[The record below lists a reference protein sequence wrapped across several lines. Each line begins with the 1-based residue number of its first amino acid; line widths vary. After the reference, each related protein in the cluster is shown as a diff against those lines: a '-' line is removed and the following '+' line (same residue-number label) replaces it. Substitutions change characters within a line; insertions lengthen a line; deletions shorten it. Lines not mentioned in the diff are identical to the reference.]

1 MKKKYIA
8 PVLDVIP
15 MYDEVPFLKASR
27 IIVEGTNGQTIDI
40 QVPTENTNPDN
51 IEVDSKKNNLWD
63 INLWS
68 D

>member
-27 IIVEGTNGQTIDI
+27 IIVKDGDEIIDI
-40 QVPTENTNPDN
+40 EVPEETTDQN
-51 IEVDSKKNNLWD
+51 IDVDSKKNNLWD

>member
-15 MYDEVPFLKASR
+15 MYDEMPFLQASR
-27 IIVEGTNGQTIDI
+27 IRVKDTNGETIDI
-40 QVPTENTNPDN
+40 DVPEETDKED

>member
-15 MYDEVPFLKASR
+15 MYDEVSFLKASR
-27 IIVEGTNGQTIDI
+27 IIVKDENGKTIDI
-40 QVPTENTNPDN
+40 EVPEETTDQD

>member
-27 IIVEGTNGQTIDI
+27 IIVKDGDETIDI
-40 QVPTENTNPDN
+40 EVPEETDKED

>member
-15 MYDEVPFLKASR
+15 MYDEVPFLTASR
-27 IIVEGTNGQTIDI
+27 IIVKDTNGETIDI
-40 QVPTENTNPDN
+40 EVPEETTDQD

>member
-15 MYDEVPFLKASR
+15 MYDEVPFLTASR
-27 IIVEGTNGQTIDI
+27 IIVKDTNGKDIAID
-40 QVPTENTNPDN
+40 VPEETTDQD

>member
-27 IIVEGTNGQTIDI
+27 IIVKEGDEIIDI
-40 QVPTENTNPDN
+40 DVPEENTDADK

>member
-27 IIVEGTNGQTIDI
+27 IIVKDTNDKIIDI
-40 QVPTENTNPDN
+40 DVPEETDKED
-51 IEVDSKKNNLWD
+51 IVVDSKKNNLWD
-63 INLWS
+63 INIWS

>member
-15 MYDEVPFLKASR
+15 MYDEMPFLKVSR
-27 IIVEGTNGQTIDI
+27 IIVKDGDEIIDI
-40 QVPTENTNPDN
+40 EVPEETTDQD

>member
-15 MYDEVPFLKASR
+15 MYDEMPFLKASR
-27 IIVEGTNGQTIDI
+27 IIVKDGDEIIDI
-40 QVPTENTNPDN
+40 EVPEETDSEN

>member
-27 IIVEGTNGQTIDI
+27 IIVEDTNGQTINN
-40 QVPTENTNPDN
+40 QVPTVTDDEN
-51 IEVDSKKNNLWD
+51 IVVSSKKNNLWD
-63 INLWS
+63 VNLWS

>member
-8 PVLDVIP
+8 PVLGVIP
-15 MYDEVPFLKASR
+15 MYDEMPFLKASR
-27 IIVEGTNGQTIDI
+27 IIVKDGDEIIDI
-40 QVPTENTNPDN
+40 DVPEENTDADK

>member
-27 IIVEGTNGQTIDI
+27 IIVKDTNGKDIAID
-40 QVPTENTNPDN
+40 VPEETTEEEN
-51 IEVDSKKNNLWD
+51 IVVDSKKNNLWD
-63 INLWS
+63 VNLWS

>member
-27 IIVEGTNGQTIDI
+27 IIVKDGDEIIDI
-40 QVPTENTNPDN
+40 DVLEENTDADN
-51 IEVDSKKNNLWD
+51 IVVDSKKNNLWD

>member
-15 MYDEVPFLKASR
+15 MYDEMPFLKASR
-27 IIVEGTNGQTIDI
+27 IIVKDGDEIIDI
-40 QVPTENTNPDN
+40 DVPEETDKED

>member
-27 IIVEGTNGQTIDI
+27 IIVKNGDEIIDI
-40 QVPTENTNPDN
+40 DVPEETDKED
-51 IEVDSKKNNLWD
+51 IVVDSKKNNLWD

>member
-8 PVLDVIP
+8 PVLDDIP
-15 MYDEVPFLKASR
+15 MYDEAPFLKASR
-27 IIVEGTNGQTIDI
+27 IIVKDTNGKDVAID
-40 QVPTENTNPDN
+40 VPTETDSEE
-51 IEVDSKKNNLWD
+51 IDVDSKKNNLWD

>member
-1 MKKKYIA
+1 MKNKYIA

-27 IIVEGTNGQTIDI
+27 IIVKDGDEIIDI
-40 QVPTENTNPDN
+40 DVPEETDKED

>member
-15 MYDEVPFLKASR
+15 MYDEVPFLTASR
-27 IIVEGTNGQTIDI
+27 IIVEDTNGQTIYH
-40 QVPTENTNPDN
+40 QVPIEKTNEVD
-51 IEVDSKKNNLWD
+51 IDVDSKKNNLWD
-63 INLWS
+63 VDLWS

>member
-27 IIVEGTNGQTIDI
+27 IIVKDGDEIIDI
-40 QVPTENTNPDN
+40 EVPEETTDQD

-63 INLWS
+63 VDLWS

>member
-15 MYDEVPFLKASR
+15 MYDEVSFLKASR
-27 IIVEGTNGQTIDI
+27 IIVKDTTGETIDI
-40 QVPTENTNPDN
+40 EVPEETTDQD

>member
-27 IIVEGTNGQTIDI
+27 IIVKDTNGKDIAID
-40 QVPTENTNPDN
+40 VPEETTQENID
-51 IEVDSKKNNLWD
+51 VDSKKNNLWD

>member
-27 IIVEGTNGQTIDI
+27 IIVKDTNGKIIDI
-40 QVPTENTNPDN
+40 DVPEENTDADK
-51 IEVDSKKNNLWD
+51 IEVDSKNNSLWD

>member
-15 MYDEVPFLKASR
+15 MYDEVSFLKARR
-27 IIVEGTNGQTIDI
+27 IIVKDTNGETIDI
-40 QVPTENTNPDN
+40 DVPEETDKED

>member
-27 IIVEGTNGQTIDI
+27 IIVKDRDEIIDI
-40 QVPTENTNPDN
+40 EVPEETDKED

>member
-15 MYDEVPFLKASR
+15 MYDEMPFLKASR
-27 IIVEGTNGQTIDI
+27 IIVKDGDEIIDI
-40 QVPTENTNPDN
+40 EVPEETTDQD
-51 IEVDSKKNNLWD
+51 IDVDSKKNNLWD

>member
-27 IIVEGTNGQTIDI
+27 IIVKDTNGETIDI
-40 QVPTENTNPDN
+40 DVPEENTDADN
-51 IEVDSKKNNLWD
+51 IVVDSKKNNLWD

>member
-15 MYDEVPFLKASR
+15 MYDEAPFLTASR
-27 IIVEGTNGQTIDI
+27 IIVKDTNGETIDI
-40 QVPTENTNPDN
+40 DVPEETDRED
-51 IEVDSKKNNLWD
+51 IEVDSKKNNVWD
-63 INLWS
+63 VDLWS

>member
-1 MKKKYIA
+1 
-8 PVLDVIP
+8 

-27 IIVEGTNGQTIDI
+27 IIVKDGDEIIDI
-40 QVPTENTNPDN
+40 EVPEETTDQD

-63 INLWS
+63 VNLWS

>member
-1 MKKKYIA
+1 MTKKYIA

-27 IIVEGTNGQTIDI
+27 IIVKDGDEIIDI
-40 QVPTENTNPDN
+40 EVPEETTDQD
-51 IEVDSKKNNLWD
+51 IKVDSKKNNLWD

>member
-27 IIVEGTNGQTIDI
+27 IIVKDGDEIIDI
-40 QVPTENTNPDN
+40 DVPEETTDQD

>member
-27 IIVEGTNGQTIDI
+27 IIVKDTNDNNIAID
-40 QVPTENTNPDN
+40 VPEETTEEN
-51 IEVDSKKNNLWD
+51 IVVDSKKNNLWD

>member
-27 IIVEGTNGQTIDI
+27 IIVKDGDEIIDI
-40 QVPTENTNPDN
+40 EVPEETDSEN

>member
-27 IIVEGTNGQTIDI
+27 IIVKDTNDKIIDI
-40 QVPTENTNPDN
+40 DVPEETDKED
-51 IEVDSKKNNLWD
+51 IVVDSKKNNLWD

>member
-27 IIVEGTNGQTIDI
+27 IIVKDTNGKDIAID
-40 QVPTENTNPDN
+40 VPEETTQENID
-51 IEVDSKKNNLWD
+51 VDSKKNNLWD
-63 INLWS
+63 VNLWS

>member
-27 IIVEGTNGQTIDI
+27 IIVKDKDGKYIDI
-40 QVPTENTNPDN
+40 DVPEETDKED

>member
-27 IIVEGTNGQTIDI
+27 IIVKDTNGETIDI
-40 QVPTENTNPDN
+40 DVPEENTDADN
-51 IEVDSKKNNLWD
+51 IVVDSKKNNLWD
-63 INLWS
+63 VNLWS

>member
-27 IIVEGTNGQTIDI
+27 IIVKDGDEIIDI
-40 QVPTENTNPDN
+40 EVPEETDKEY